1 MLKDNENQ
9 GNSQLTQ
16 LQELCGVVSKS
27 TAPKGIEILER
38 EVEDLDSSLKEY
50 LSRVG

>member
-1 MLKDNENQ
+1 MLKDTENQ
-9 GNSQLTQ
+9 GNSLLTQ
-16 LQELCGVVSKS
+16 LQELCAIVSKS

-38 EVEDLDSSLKEY
+38 EVEDLESGLKEY